1 MRVREFTQDD
11 AHIFLLPD
19 QLHQEI
25 LSIIRFVQDVMTIF
39 GFQFEMEISTRP
51 PKSIGS
57 DEDWEMAEAALKEVL
72 DSENLPYDLN
82 EGDGA
87 FYGPKIDIK
96 LKDAIGRKWQCATIQ
111 CDFALPERFDLHYMD
126 SDGKR
131 KRPVMLHR
139 VILGA
144 IERFLGVLI
153 EHYGGKFPLWLAP
166 TQVMIMNITDEQEP
180 YVRNIY
186 DTMVREGIRVALDIR
201 NEKLGLKI
209 RESVVKKIPYMVIVG
224 KKEMEKNSLTVRVRD
239 GIEIKDITVDDFI
252 NKVKEEN
259 TLRR

>member
-11 AHIFLLPD
+11 AHIFLRQD

-25 LSIIRFVQDVMTIF
+25 LNIINFVRDTMKIF
-39 GFQFEMEISTRP
+39 NFEYEMEISTRP
-51 PKSIGS
+51 EKFIGTI
-57 DEDWEMAEAALKEVL
+57 EDWDKAESILKEVL
-72 DSENLPYDLN
+72 VDENIPFDIN

-111 CDFALPERFDLHYMD
+111 CDFALPERFDLHYVD

-144 IERFLGVLI
+144 LERFMGVLI
-153 EHYGGKFPLWLAP
+153 EHYGGKFPVWLSP
-166 TQVMIMNITDEQEP
+166 VQVIIMNITDEQEM
-180 YVRNIY
+180 YVKSIHQE
-186 DTMVREGIRVALDIR
+186 MIEKGIRAELDTR
-201 NEKLGLKI
+201 NEKLSLKV
-209 RESVVKKIPYMVIVG
+209 REAVMKKIPYMLIAG
-224 KKEMEKNSLTVRVRD
+224 RKEMEAGLITVRMRD
-239 GIEIKDITVDDFI
+239 GGELKDASLKDFVDRI
-252 NKVKEEN
+252 SEEN
-259 TLRR
+259 ISRR